1 MGADLECLT
10 ILAGWVEGCQGQP
23 TYHSGRLVQA
33 ALAAQTCPAAFPSI
47 RPTPT
52 RLLPLPSHSWLEDA
66 ASEASEVGLMSSLLK
81 LLRNMPLDAALLD
94 KSGGWAGTCI
104 MHRGVG
110 FGLRACA

>member
-1 MGADLECLT
+1 
-10 ILAGWVEGCQGQP
+10 
-23 TYHSGRLVQA
+23 
-33 ALAAQTCPAAFPSI
+33 
-47 RPTPT
+47 
-52 RLLPLPSHSWLEDA
+52 
-66 ASEASEVGLMSSLLK
+66 MSSLLK